1 MENCKIE
8 QIEQNENTDLGN
20 TRNQISQSKYWCFTY
35 HKGDYS
41 TFEQELRGLPIDFW
55 IYSQEYGKSG
65 NTPHLQGYIECSKK
79 VRPSEFK
86 LDKKIHW
93 SKRKG
98 TRLQNIV
105 YICKYEIVSELD
117 RDERPF
123 KIDWDKDWDS
133 DQMNYVE
140 KELKDYEHRMF
151 NIPKIKV
158 IDEDRLYDWENE
170 ILSILTG
177 KPCDRTIY
185 WYWSARGNVGKSSF
199 TKYLAV
205 KHDALVL
212 SGNASDMKYAVSMYV
227 EKQKEYP
234 KIIILDIARNVN
246 IDKISYTGI
255 EEVKN
260 GCFFSGKYE
269 SKMVLGDSPHFICFS
284 NREPMKEKLSED
296 RWVIECL

>member
-1 MENCKIE
+1 LK
-8 QIEQNENTDLGN
+8 
-20 TRNQISQSKYWCFTY
+20 
-35 HKGDYS
+35 
-41 TFEQELRGLPIDFW
+41 IDFW
-55 IYSQEYGKSG
+55 LYSQEYGKSG
-65 NTPHLQGYIECSKK
+65 ETPHLQGYIECSNK

-86 LDKKIHW
+86 LDNKIHW
-93 SKRKG
+93 EKRKG
-98 TRLQNIV
+98 TQEQNCV
-105 YICKYEIVSELD
+105 YVCKEEVAEAKPPY
-117 RDERPF
+117 
-123 KIDWDKDWDS
+123 KIDWKGKQWKS
-133 DQMNYVE
+133 NKMEYLTKV
-140 KELKDYEHRMF
+140 LKDYEHRVF

-177 KPCDRTIY
+177 TPCDRTIY
-185 WYWSARGNVGKSSF
+185 WYWSERGNAGKSSF

-205 KHDALVL
+205 KLDALIL

-227 EKQKEYP
+227 EKQKVYP

-246 IDKISYTGI
+246 IGKISYTGI

-296 RWVIECL
+296 RWVIKCL